1 MAVRSADEIIGSV
14 RGILGEQ
21 TPEGLENLLEDITD
35 SIQAPDMSAYVSKA
49 EYDKAITERDDF
61 KKSADDM
68 RIRYINRFYSDYNQP
83 GDKGIIEGA
92 APQGKIENAEKAD
105 HYQDLFE

>member
-1 MAVRSADEIIGSV
+1 MAVRSAEEIIGSV
-14 RGILGEQ
+14 RDILGEQ

-35 SIQAPDMSAYVSKA
+35 SIQVPDMSAYVNKA
-49 EYDKAITERDDF
+49 EYDKVITERDDF

-92 APQGKIENAEKAD
+92 APQAKIENAEKAD
-105 HYQDLFE
+105 HYEDLFE